1 MVTIVVKDKNGT
13 EVETAKKTTRSRIPI
28 GPWSVKL
35 KNPLKKDYTITAYQE
50 YNPESQEYDDDY
62 ANIKSAESVPVTVQ
76 RSTAD
81 DYMNDDDS
89 PKLTMSEFEVWSE
102 DVHVLDEDAKTDI
115 INKFKE
121 SNSSVPFDDVVN
133 EINVSGN
140 GQEITVKF
148 KDGSSLTV
156 NPSQLTVHKITE
168 RSAAPEIAELKVTAN
183 TITGK
188 LSGNGPFSE
197 RTKVGIVLNFT
208 DVEKGTFCNDEGC
221 KIDESTTVWA
231 QVDAETGTFT
241 HEFLDFE
248 SKQYLKIGNDIGVVV
263 KEYRKLAN
271 CGIIKPVI
279 AKPEPVEVRDPK
291 KLTDDD
297 KKKIDAAIRSANKVN
312 GTSKCLME
320 QVLMKLLHL

>member
-1 MVTIVVKDKNGT
+1 MTGHIVYAQEPLEAPTIDSSIISGIQTIKGSGAILRVNRKKPGTVVTIVVKDKNGT
-13 EVETAKKTTRSRIPI
+13 EVETAKTTTRSRNPI

-50 YNPESQEYDDDY
+50 YNPESQEYNDDY
-62 ANIKSAESVPVTVQ
+62 ANIKSAESVPVIVQ

-89 PKLTMSEFEVWSE
+89 PKLTMSEFEVQSE
-102 DVHVLDEDAKTDI
+102 EVHVLDEDAKTDI

-221 KIDESTTVWA
+221 KIDESTMVWA
-231 QVDAETGTFT
+231 ADDAATGT
-241 HEFLDFE
+241 
-248 SKQYLKIGNDIGVVV
+248 YL
-263 KEYRKLAN
+263 
-271 CGIIKPVI
+271 
-279 AKPEPVEVRDPK
+279 
-291 KLTDDD
+291 
-297 KKKIDAAIRSANKVN
+297 
-312 GTSKCLME
+312 
-320 QVLMKLLHL
+320 